1 MPLYNWDLGIYVHLL
16 ISQIVLNFISTLKIF
31 SLYFYLSQNLSIGND
46 NILKTCFTEIL
57 FIVIVHCCRL
67 LSRVFFFVFVR
78 GESSM

>member
-46 NILKTCFTEIL
+46 NILTIPLKEQIHLKEHQHFYDWRMEAK
-57 FIVIVHCCRL
+57 
-67 LSRVFFFVFVR
+67 FFQSYAKIFK
-78 GESSM
+78 